1 MDVRCKESR
10 AAIPKGRPR
19 PKRPGL
25 AWAAGLLTVALAA
38 IVALGAT
45 SARAANG
52 YTWVTDR
59 STAGD
64 FRNILGEET
73 PINGRYAGRVWTD
86 KSVDHD
92 EGSDVFKT
100 TFSALGS
107 SRTIHSTTSNP
118 LDVVF
123 IVDVSG
129 SMNEQG
135 DGTARMAA
143 ATSALNDAI
152 GQLMAANPNN
162 RVAVT
167 TFSSTGDYAES
178 NATMLGLGRYER
190 RGAQVSAANPAFS
203 YTRNGQN
210 TDNSELTL
218 NASAEDGAA
227 VSKTIYVRGG
237 TNTQRGICQGM
248 QLLADVE
255 NPTVEVTDAV
265 TGELV
270 EVQRIPA
277 VVLLSDGAPT
287 FSMNTGNWW
296 DLANANSQVGPG
308 NSSYYGNGML
318 AMMEASYQKGQINKA
333 YGVDT
338 TSGYA
343 AKMYTVRVGSLTN
356 DDLNLANV
364 TLDPAQY
371 LSADNSM
378 SNGIRAAWETYR
390 SGGNPAVLVDQTR
403 SGSWWNPSYADVT
416 VTLNH
421 PSSDDITSLVYN
433 DGAYVAGTD
442 DLGSVFESIIRQLQ
456 QAAFSPV
463 TDTMGGNTTPLTY
476 SDPIGQYMAVTSV
489 DSVELFGT
497 TYNVRNN
504 NDGTYS
510 VVGNGTVNHPVY
522 GTPVDVSK
530 IVINV
535 GIDGTGTEAKQTLTC
550 QIPADI
556 LPVRVETITYAAD
569 GSQTFT
575 SNRGEPAA
583 QPLRLNYSV
592 GFSDAVKT
600 NGSVDLTKVSSEYKA
615 THRNANGGIDFYS
628 NTYNAKL
635 ESEPYADP
643 KNPGTVGDATATFA
657 PSKENRFYYFQ
668 ANRTIFSDPNGKEG
682 VLGEKGKV
690 DQSMTLDS
698 VDKLEDNETYYLI
711 IDYHEGGESPR
722 LVNYVVARTGAELKN
737 SVEVVDGVVKTKI
750 GAPRLGNTNRFT
762 EVKAADATG
771 IANATG
777 TASLAYAPTYVY
789 SDGEGGDYQVQ
800 VNLGNNGRVTV
811 PETSVQVQK
820 VVTAAEGITA
830 PDQEFTFT
838 VTASGRSDGEE
849 TLPVFELR
857 DDGSWAQS
865 VDGSGNPVTQKVVWA
880 GGTTT
885 VTLKAGQS
893 VLVEMADGVQWTV
906 TEDELGNQ
914 PANGTFSLTDREGT
928 NGAAATEDNG
938 RQIAGTAAAGSV
950 QQAIFTN
957 AYTTSTTWTTGTHGS
972 ILLTKDMEGS
982 LASGDPRGF
991 RVGDHFS
998 FEVSPNE
1005 GAPLPRADK
1014 ADGSGDFAVTSVE
1027 VGVAAV
1033 NTETGDDGGQRTTY
1047 DLEYVYRGADGEV
1060 SSQMVREKGLSAFSA
1075 SFPGIVFD
1083 RPGDYV
1089 YTVRESR
1096 ATAQNVVAGVTYDPS
1111 VYRFTVQ
1118 VGTDAS
1124 GSKLQVSG
1132 VSVEKRGADS
1142 TEYQPVDGYGANNP
1156 VTFVNEYR
1164 TTDVRRFFGVT
1175 KTLTGAPLAEGR
1187 FSFTLTGKGAHAMT
1201 DDEVAALPENG
1212 MTREQAAGYSYDGRL
1227 GQPMPDGV
1235 SGNTAT
1241 TTNGAGGV
1249 VSFGG
1254 IRFEQASASVE
1265 ENPTADD
1272 LRRGVV
1278 YKYTVVENVPEG
1290 ATDNYLNGIT
1300 YDTTSH
1306 DIYVYVHVEDS
1317 ETEGEI
1323 VRSQVIY
1330 GHDHGTGDA
1339 GASSVPFTNSY
1350 SATGSATINGTKTMN
1365 GRTFRGGDTFT
1376 FTLSER
1382 SAATGAET
1390 VLQTKT
1396 LTVGAEN
1403 EGKSSL
1409 PVSFDPISYIHNGT
1423 KSDLGLHTYVLR
1435 EVEPDEGKLPG
1446 VSYDTAPRVVTVNV
1460 TDNGDGT
1467 LATPVTYPAD
1477 ADAVTWTNRYTAPTA
1492 TVTLPGTKTFNGGPI
1507 PAQSFGFSTWT
1518 TGSDY
1523 NTEGVAPY
1531 QTWVGAGTSVD
1542 KDGTMVSTATV
1553 SNLLPQASY
1562 APDHYYFVIAE
1573 NVPENAGTSTGVVYD
1588 GTLYR
1593 VHLTVEDKFDGTAMP
1608 TIEVATST
1616 DGGETWGEWTAPSQD
1631 GLAFTN
1637 TFEGVP
1643 QAVARLS
1650 KVTLNSTVPAEGYSF
1665 TLSIQR
1671 QDDSGQWVAAKASE
1685 VYVKDID
1692 ANADGTYS
1700 LKSDAAGAIPMG
1712 DLVFLREGTYR
1723 TALVEV
1729 LPNGNRV
1736 ELGNGTAVVD
1746 GMAYDTHAASAT
1758 YTVTRNGTSLVV
1770 RRDGADTLAFINDGG
1785 VPVSKTVY
1793 ADGVDDAA
1801 SLPQGPFTFKVSGL
1815 GEDQTAYL
1823 VVDGADEAVALTNG
1837 ATFELLG
1844 GQSGRI
1850 YGLGQ
1855 NGTIALTESAQGGFT
1870 ADRAE
1875 LTGSAVSGA
1884 AADGMAFRNKYTP
1897 GAASRQFSVSKE
1909 LTGRGF
1915 KEGESFTFT
1924 LTGEGENTPMPT
1936 EDLRTATVRENN
1948 GKATFGEIAY
1958 DKVGTYTYTV
1968 QEKAGEDANGLKY
1981 DGSVYT
1987 VKVDVTY
1994 DEETKALKSTA
2005 TYTKDGQPYKL
2016 VDGAMAF
2023 TNTYTSTGKLTGD
2036 DAAKLD
2042 VTKTLTGRDM
2052 TDGQFTFAVEPVDT
2066 DDAKA
2071 SAKLGAVELHSVAA
2085 KAGEAA
2091 KAVVTVDSE
2100 DKTLGDLLGA
2110 VTFTQADAG
2119 KTFSW
2124 KVSENGTD
2132 KPAGGYTM
2140 DTAVYTVSI
2149 EVTDSGDGTVTATP
2163 SITKDG
2169 EAATAVAFTNA
2180 YNVASLT
2187 VPVTSRVAVSK
2198 ELSGRKLG
2206 EGEFEFKLYDSEGN
2220 ELATGKNAA
2229 DGTVTFDRDLTFSA
2243 AGEYTY
2249 TVREVKG
2256 NLGGVTYDE
2265 TVYSIVLT
2273 VTDNGDGALSVS
2285 RKEGTPESVTFKNTY
2300 ESTGSMDGVA
2310 SVNVSK
2316 VLTGRPLADGQFT
2329 FLVSPD
2335 DDDSSAK
2342 LPETSLTNEAAA
2354 AGKPAAAVSPS
2365 GKALS
2370 ELFSAIKFDQNDA
2383 GKTFSWTVAEKD
2395 ADSAPEGYKL
2405 DSSTHKVEVKV
2416 TDDGAGKITA
2426 VTSVDGTEA
2435 TSGSAEVRFTNAYEA
2450 KSDPDAAE
2458 GSGRLTA
2465 KKELTGRR
2473 LSEGEFTFVMS
2484 DVKGNEVTTVTNK
2497 ADGTVDFGAVQYTSA
2512 KALGDVANGIATMTT
2527 NEDGNPV
2534 YRYTY
2539 TLSEDE
2545 SKLPELVTPSV
2556 SSIVVSVDVTDNGD
2570 GTMTCDVTWPE
2581 SGSTFKNAYR
2591 AEDISLSITG
2601 AKVFSVP
2608 DGLDGVAAESLTG
2621 KFSFTLSDQD
2631 GNELHT
2637 ATNDASGQVAFPAIT
2652 YTQDSLGGAKE
2663 RTFTYTV
2670 TETGSVPGITNDGD
2684 AKTVTVTLSQND
2696 DGSLS
2701 ARVGGEGPAFT
2712 FTNSYGVEEL
2722 VSSVTDQISVK
2733 KTLGGRPMTE
2743 GEFNFKLV
2751 NAATGE
2757 TVATGTNAADG
2768 TVELSP
2774 ITYTEPGTYTYVLSE
2789 VAGDAPSVSYDDSEV
2804 TVTTTVTDKGDGRL
2818 EAKHVVDGGS
2828 VTFENIYSPKAA
2840 NATLSVSKQLT
2851 GRDFLEG
2858 ETFSF
2863 TLAAQDGAP
2872 MPAAG
2877 GETATVSE
2885 NLQQAK
2891 FGAITFTKP
2900 GEYRYTISEVG
2911 GGSTK
2916 DGVAYDGST
2925 FTAVVTVKDDTRTGR
2940 LEATVA
2946 YQNVDGAT
2954 VTIPSFINRYT
2965 STGSMDGVASVNV
2978 SKVLTGRPMAA
2989 GQFAFSVTPADD
3001 VSSAK
3006 LPAQTLTN
3014 QASDTSGTPAAVVTA
3029 KGETLSELFSGVT
3042 FTEADAGKTFAWTV
3056 AETSEAA
3063 PGYTVDATTYRVEVK
3078 VADHGNGTITATTYV
3093 NGDAVTGGHALIA
3106 FENGYR
3112 AESDPDAAEGS
3123 GRVTIT
3129 KTISNRDLVADEF
3142 TFQMR
3147 DAKGAVV
3154 ATVTNAADGTVDFG
3168 AVKYTSAKALEDVAN
3183 GIAVQ
3188 VGTADKPVYRYT
3200 YTLSEVTDAL
3210 PENVSAEV
3218 PTVTVA
3224 VDVADNGDGTMTC
3237 TVVWPSDGAPTGF
3250 VNAYE
3255 ADPVSLSVVGTKA
3268 FTAAGGL
3275 SVPDSVYGAF
3285 TFTLTDEAGNVLG
3298 TATNDR
3304 SGSVAFPEITYTQD
3318 DLAGGTERTFTYT
3331 VTETGSVPGVTNDAA
3346 PTRTVTVHL
3355 SQGKDGHLSTRVEGL
3370 PFTFTNTYSVEELTT
3385 SVTDQV
3391 KVTKTLTGR
3400 TLADGE
3406 FEFQLVGED
3415 GEVAASGVNAADG
3428 TVTLSPVTYTE
3439 PGTYTYTLSE
3449 VQGDKP
3455 GVGYDDAVYT
3465 VTTTVVDDGDGTL
3478 SATHEV
3484 TGGEAVFNN
3493 TFTPSSV
3500 VDPDFGIPARKI
3512 LVGRDWRD
3520 DDAFNFVV
3528 TAETENAPMPDP
3540 SSVFATAGSPMV
3552 HFGAVAFSEPGEYS
3566 YLVSEVAGDEEGMTY
3581 SQAVY
3586 RVRYEVTTD
3595 PVTGELQLDVY
3606 IHRIR
3611 DDAGADA
3618 ADEWP
3623 FDVPLEFVNT
3633 YEAPEEPVVPEEPG
3647 TPEQPAGPVEKLP
3660 EPVKAVVLPITGL
3673 IAKTG
3678 DVVAPLLPWIGA
3690 GAAAVTAGVLR
3701 ILKGGR
3707 RRED

>member
-1 MDVRCKESR
+1 MDVRCRESR
-10 AAIPKGRPR
+10 ATVPKKGRR
-19 PKRPGL
+19 RLKRPGL
-25 AWAAGLLTVALAA
+25 AWAAGLLVVAVAA

-45 SARAANG
+45 SARADNA
-52 YTWVTDR
+52 YTWTVDAPTDGQF
-59 STAGD
+59 T
-64 FRNILGEET
+64 NILGT
-73 PINGRYAGRVWTD
+73 TDPINGRYAGRVWTD
-86 KSVDHD
+86 KTVKHED
-92 EGSDVFKT
+92 GSDIFKT

-129 SMNEQG
+129 SMTESS
-135 DGTARMAA
+135 GTTTRIAA
-143 ATSALNDAI
+143 ATSALNSAVSS
-152 GQLMAANPNN
+152 LMKANPNN
-162 RVAVT
+162 RIAVT
-167 TFSSTGDYAES
+167 TFAQSSGSDPFVALGHYDGASFTYS
-178 NATMLGLGRYER
+178 NGSLS
-190 RGAQVSAANPAFS
+190 VS
-203 YTRNGQN
+203 GVGK
-210 TDNSELTL
+210 DNSVQVT
-218 NASAEDGAA
+218 
-227 VSKTIYVRGG
+227 GG
-237 TNTQRGICQGM
+237 TNTQQGIYRGM
-248 QLLADVE
+248 QILANVKD
-255 NPTVEVTDAV
+255 PTVNVVDAV
-265 TGELV
+265 TQEEV
-270 EVQRIPA
+270 AVQRIPA
-277 VVLLSDGAPT
+277 VVLLSDGQPT
-287 FSMNTGNWW
+287 YSMNESDWW
-296 DLANANSQVGPG
+296 DLASTNDRVGPG
-308 NSSYYGNGML
+308 SGSFYGNGML
-318 AMMEASYQKGQINKA
+318 AIMEASYQKGQINKA
-333 YGVDT
+333 YGVDA

-343 AKMYTVRVGSLTN
+343 AKMYTVRVGSLTGN
-356 DDLNLANV
+356 NLNLANV
-364 TLDPAQY
+364 TLDPTQY
-371 LSADNSM
+371 LSVDNDM
-378 SNGIRAAWETYR
+378 SNGVRTAWETYR
-390 SGGNPAVLVDQTR
+390 AGGTPAVLVDQTE
-403 SGSWWNPSYADVT
+403 SGPWWNPSVDDVT
-416 VTLNH
+416 VILNH
-421 PSSDDITSLVYN
+421 PSSDDITSLAYN

-442 DLGSVFESIIRQLQ
+442 DLGGVFENIILQLQ

-463 TDTMGGNTTPLTY
+463 TDSMGGNITPLTY

-497 TYNVRNN
+497 TYKVRPD

-510 VVGNGTVNHPVY
+510 VLGNGTVNHPVY
-522 GTPVDVSK
+522 GTPVDVSNIK
-530 IVINV
+530 IEVKT
-535 GIDGTGTEAKQTLTC
+535 TGEGAEATQVLTC

-569 GSQTFT
+569 GTQTFT
-575 SNRGEPAA
+575 SNRDEDAA

-592 GFSDAVKT
+592 GFSDDVKP
-600 NGSVDLTKVSSEYKA
+600 NGSVDLTKVSAEYKA
-615 THRNANGGIDFYS
+615 AHRNADGGIDFYS
-628 NTYNAKL
+628 NTYSAKT

-643 KNPGTVGDATATFA
+643 DNPGTVGDATATFA

-668 ANRTIFSDPNGKEG
+668 ANRTIYSSGTEG
-682 VLGEKGKV
+682 VQREGG
-690 DQSMTLDS
+690 S
-698 VDKLEDNETYYLI
+698 VDESTTLGSVSDLDDDGTYYLV
-711 IDYHEGGESPR
+711 IDYHEGGAKPR

-789 SDGEGGDYQVQ
+789 SDGAGSDYQVQ

-811 PETSVQVQK
+811 PATAVRVQK
-820 VVTAAEGITA
+820 DVEAAAGVTA

-838 VTASGRSDGEE
+838 VTAPGRSGEE
-849 TLPVFELR
+849 TLPVFELQ

-865 VDGSGNPVTQKVVWA
+865 VDGFGNPVTQKVVWA
-880 GGTTT
+880 DGATT

-906 TEDELGNQ
+906 TEDELGSQ
-914 PANGTFSLTDREGT
+914 PANGTFSLTGREGA

-972 ILLTKDMEGS
+972 ILLTKDMEGN

-1005 GAPLPRADK
+1005 GAPLPRADR

-1060 SSQMVREKGLSAFSA
+1060 SSQMVREKGLPAFSA

-1111 VYRFTVQ
+1111 VYRFTVH
-1118 VGTDAS
+1118 VGTDTS

-1175 KTLTGAPLAEGR
+1175 KTLTGAPLDEGR
-1187 FSFTLTGKGAHAMT
+1187 FSFTLTGEGAHAMT

-1254 IRFEQASASVE
+1254 IRFEQASAYVG

-1290 ATDNYLNGIT
+1290 ATDNSLNGIT

-1323 VRSQVIY
+1323 VRSQVVY

-1339 GASSVPFTNSY
+1339 GASSVPFVNSY
-1350 SATGSATINGTKTMN
+1350 EATGSATINGTKTMN
-1365 GRTFRGGDTFT
+1365 GRTFREGDTFT

-1382 SAATGAET
+1382 SANTGVET

-1396 LTVGAEN
+1396 LTVGAED
-1403 EGKSSL
+1403 EGKNSL

-1542 KDGTMVSTATV
+1542 KDGTVTSTATV
-1553 SNLLPQASY
+1553 GNGNLLSSSSY
-1562 APDHYYFVIAE
+1562 KPGDYYFVVA
-1573 NVPENAGTSTGVVYD
+1573 ENAGTSAGVSYD
-1588 GTLYR
+1588 TARYQ
-1593 VHLTVEDKFDGTAMP
+1593 VHLTVTDKFDGTA
-1608 TIEVATST
+1608 TAELEVRKST
-1616 DGGETWGEWTAPSQD
+1616 DGGNSWSEWSGPGEG
-1631 GLAFTN
+1631 GLDFTN

-1643 QAVARLS
+1643 QAVAQLS
-1650 KVTLNSTVPAEGYSF
+1650 KVTLNSTVPAEGYGF

-1671 QDDSGQWVAAKASE
+1671 QDDSGQWVAAKAGE

-1700 LKSDAAGAIPMG
+1700 LKSDATGTIPMG

-1729 LPNGNRV
+1729 LPNGDRV

-1746 GMAYDTHAASAT
+1746 GMAYDTHTASAT

-1785 VPVSKTVY
+1785 MPVSKAVY
-1793 ADGVDDAA
+1793 ADGVEDAA
-1801 SLPQGPFTFKVSGL
+1801 SLPQGPFTFTVSGL

-1823 VVDGADEAVALTNG
+1823 VVNGADEAVALKNG
-1837 ATFELLG
+1837 STFELSG

-1855 NGTIALTESAQGGFT
+1855 NGTITLTESDQDGFT
-1870 ADRAE
+1870 ADGAE

-1897 GAASRQFSVSKE
+1897 GAATQQFSVSKE

-1915 KEGESFTFT
+1915 KDDESFTFT
-1924 LTGEGENTPMPT
+1924 LMGEGDAPMP
-1936 EDLRTATVRENN
+1936 AGGGTVTVNENN
-1948 GKATFGEIAY
+1948 GKATFGEITY

-1968 QEKAGEDANGLKY
+1968 QERAGEDADGLKY
-1981 DGSVYT
+1981 DRSVYT

-1994 DEETKALKSTA
+1994 DEETKALKSDT
-2005 TYTKDGQPYKL
+2005 TYTKDGQPYNL
-2016 VDGAMAF
+2016 VDNAMAF
-2023 TNTYTSTGKLTGD
+2023 TNTYESTGKLTDD

-2071 SAKLGAVELHSVAA
+2071 SEKLGAVELHSVAA
-2085 KAGEAA
+2085 KAGEPA
-2091 KAVVTVDSE
+2091 KAVDAAG
-2100 DKTLGDLLGA
+2100 KTLGDLLGA
-2110 VTFTQADAG
+2110 VTFDQNDAG

-2132 KPAGGYTM
+2132 NPAAGYTM

-2149 EVTDSGDGTVTATP
+2149 EVTDNLDGTVTATP

-2169 EAATAVAFTNA
+2169 EDANAVAFANA
-2180 YNVASLT
+2180 YTPAPVTTSVTDTITVNKTMEGRALEADEFTFELVDEGGAVVATGTNDANGKVVLDSLT
-2187 VPVTSRVAVSK
+2187 
-2198 ELSGRKLG
+2198 
-2206 EGEFEFKLYDSEGN
+2206 YD
-2220 ELATGKNAA
+2220 K
-2229 DGTVTFDRDLTFSA
+2229 V
-2243 AGEYTY
+2243 GEYKY
-2249 TVREVKG
+2249 TLREAKG
-2256 NLGGVTYDE
+2256 SLDRVDYD
-2265 TVYSIVLT
+2265 TASYPVVVT
-2273 VTDNGDGALSVS
+2273 VTDDGNGKLVATHAI
-2285 RKEGTPESVTFKNTY
+2285 EGSSDTTVTFKNTY
-2300 ESTGSMDGVA
+2300 TPEPIHS
-2310 SVNVSK
+2310 SVTENVTVTK
-2316 VLTGRPLADGQFT
+2316 ALTGRDLRDGEFKFELVDSKGDVVATGANDADGKVT
-2329 FLVSPD
+2329 MDAVEYTAPGTHEYTLREVNNGIPGMSYDPKTYKVTVEVTAD
-2335 DDDSSAK
+2335 
-2342 LPETSLTNEAAA
+2342 LTT
-2354 AGKPAAAVSPS
+2354 G
-2365 GKALS
+2365 ALS
-2370 ELFSAIKFDQNDA
+2370 ATSIFDA
-2383 GKTFSWTVAEKD
+2383 ESVTFSNTYD
-2395 ADSAPEGYKL
+2395 ADSVSDYVAVAKTLDGRKL
-2405 DSSTHKVEVKV
+2405 Q
-2416 TDDGAGKITA
+2416 
-2426 VTSVDGTEA
+2426 
-2435 TSGSAEVRFTNAYEA
+2435 
-2450 KSDPDAAE
+2450 
-2458 GSGRLTA
+2458 
-2465 KKELTGRR
+2465 
-2473 LSEGEFTFVMS
+2473 EGEFTFQIVAGDQTITAANDADGKATLGPINFTKAGTYTYKVS
-2484 DVKGNEVTTVTNK
+2484 EVEPAENKLAGVTYDGRTYDVVFTVT
-2497 ADGTVDFGAVQYTSA
+2497 D
-2512 KALGDVANGIATMTT
+2512 
-2527 NEDGNPV
+2527 DGNGQLAVSHVVQGAEDNVAAFKNV
-2534 YRYTY
+2534 YTPGPIDYSVTSSIDVTKSLDGRD
-2539 TLSEDE
+2539 LMAGEFGF
-2545 SKLPELVTPSV
+2545 ELV
-2556 SSIVVSVDVTDNGD
+2556 D
-2570 GTMTCDVTWPE
+2570 GEGNV
-2581 SGSTFKNAYR
+2581 KA
-2591 AEDISLSITG
+2591 TG
-2601 AKVFSVP
+2601 
-2608 DGLDGVAAESLTG
+2608 
-2621 KFSFTLSDQD
+2621 
-2631 GNELHT
+2631 
-2637 ATNDASGQVAFPAIT
+2637 TNDASGKVTMDAVEYTKPGEYKYTLREADNGLAGVT
-2652 YTQDSLGGAKE
+2652 YDKA
-2663 RTFTYTV
+2663 TYDV
-2670 TETGSVPGITNDGD
+2670 
-2684 AKTVTVTLSQND
+2684 TVTVKAD
-2696 DGSLS
+2696 DVTGALS
-2701 ARVGGEGPAFT
+2701 AEAVVAGGPAV
-2712 FTNSYGVEEL
+2712 FTNTY
-2722 VSSVTDQISVK
+2722 
-2733 KTLGGRPMTE
+2733 
-2743 GEFNFKLV
+2743 
-2751 NAATGE
+2751 NA
-2757 TVATGTNAADG
+2757 D
-2768 TVELSP
+2768 
-2774 ITYTEPGTYTYVLSE
+2774 
-2789 VAGDAPSVSYDDSEV
+2789 
-2804 TVTTTVTDKGDGRL
+2804 
-2818 EAKHVVDGGS
+2818 
-2828 VTFENIYSPKAA
+2828 AA
-2840 NATLSVSKQLT
+2840 NTTLSVSKQLT
-2851 GRDFLEG
+2851 GRGFLEG

-2863 TLAAQDGAP
+2863 TLAARGGAP

-2885 NLQQAK
+2885 NLQQAA
-2891 FGAITFTKP
+2891 FGAITFTTP

-2925 FTAVVTVKDDTRTGR
+2925 FTATVKVRDNTLTGR
-2940 LEATVA
+2940 LEVDSVTYTNDAT
-2946 YQNVDGAT
+2946 GAAAS
-2954 VTIPSFINRYT
+2954 IPSFINRYT

-3001 VSSAK
+3001 ASSAK

-3029 KGETLSELFSGVT
+3029 KGEALSELFSGVT

-3056 AETSEAA
+3056 AETSGAA
-3063 PGYTVDATTYRVEVK
+3063 PGYTVDQHKHTVEVE
-3078 VADHGNGTITATTYV
+3078 VADNGNGTITATTYV
-3093 NGDAVTGGHALIA
+3093 NGDAVTGSHALIA
-3106 FENGYR
+3106 FENGYH
-3112 AESDPDAAEGS
+3112 AESNPDAAEGS
-3123 GRVTIT
+3123 GRVTTT
-3129 KTISNRDLVADEF
+3129 KTLHNRDLAGGEF

-3147 DAKGAVV
+3147 DAKGTVV
-3154 ATVTNAADGTVDFG
+3154 ATVPNAADGTVDFG
-3168 AVKYTSAKALEDVAN
+3168 AVKYTSEQALADVAS
-3183 GIAVQ
+3183 GVAAQ

-3218 PTVTVA
+3218 PTVTVT

-3237 TVVWPSDGAPTGF
+3237 SVVWPSDGAPTGF

-3255 ADPVSLSVVGTKA
+3255 ADPLPVTISGTKV
-3268 FTAAGGL
+3268 FTAPEGL
-3275 SVPDSVYGAF
+3275 SVPESVYGAF
-3285 TFTLTDEAGNVLG
+3285 TFTLTDEDGNVLG

-3318 DLAGGTERTFTYT
+3318 DLAGGTECTFTYT
-3331 VTETGSVPGVTNDAA
+3331 VTETGSVPGITNDAA

-3355 SQGKDGHLSTRVEGL
+3355 SQGKDGHLSTRVEGM
-3370 PFTFTNTYSVEELTT
+3370 PFTFTNTYSVEAITT

-3391 KVTKTLTGR
+3391 KVTKSLTGR
-3400 TLADGE
+3400 SLADGE
-3406 FEFQLVGED
+3406 FEFRLVDES
-3415 GEVAASGVNAADG
+3415 GEVAASGTNAADG
-3428 TVTLSPVTYTE
+3428 TVTMSPVTYTE
-3439 PGTYTYTLSE
+3439 PGVHTYTLSE
-3449 VQGDKP
+3449 VAGDKP

-3465 VTTTVVDDGDGTL
+3465 VTTTVVDNGDGTL
-3478 SATHEV
+3478 SATHKV

-3493 TFTPSSV
+3493 TFTPTPV
-3500 VDPDFGIPARKI
+3500 VDPAFGVAAKKV
-3512 LVGRDWRD
+3512 LVGRDWTE
-3520 DDAFNFVV
+3520 DDAFTFVTV
-3528 TAETENAPMPDP
+3528 AETENAPMPDP
-3540 SSVFATAGSPMV
+3540 ATVVATKASPMGT
-3552 HFGAVAFSEPGEYS
+3552 FGAVVFSEPGTYS
-3566 YLVSEVAGDEEGMTY
+3566 YLVSETAGDEEHMTY
-3581 SQAVY
+3581 SQALY
-3586 RVRYEVTTD
+3586 RVVYEVAKD
-3595 PVTGELQLDVY
+3595 EATGELSMSTSVT
-3606 IHRIR
+3606 RIKS
-3611 DDAGADA
+3611 DDGADVDEA
-3618 ADEWP
+3618 CPADAP
-3623 FDVPLEFVNT
+3623 MEFVNT
-3633 YEAPEEPVVPEEPG
+3633 YSKPAEPVVPEEP
-3647 TPEQPAGPVEKLP
+3647 QKPADKLP
-3660 EPVKAVVLPITGL
+3660 EPVKAVVLPVTGL

-3678 DVVAPLLPWIGA
+3678 DVVAPLLPWIGV
-3690 GAAAVTAGVLR
+3690 GAAAVTAGALR

-3707 RRED
+3707 RRKD

>member
-10 AAIPKGRPR
+10 AAVPKGRLR

-45 SARAANG
+45 SARADNA
-52 YTWVTDR
+52 YTWTVDAPTDGQF
-59 STAGD
+59 TD
-64 FRNILGEET
+64 ILGTSE

-86 KSVDHD
+86 KTVKHED
-92 EGSDVFKT
+92 GSDIFKT

-167 TFSSTGDYAES
+167 TFSSTGDYSSS
-178 NATMLGLGRYER
+178 NTTMLGLGRYER
-190 RGAQVSAANPAFS
+190 RGAQISASNPAFS
-203 YTRNGQN
+203 YTRSIWN
-210 TDNSELTL
+210 TDNSQLTL
-218 NASAEDGAA
+218 NASVEGGVA
-227 VSKTIYVRGG
+227 VSASIYVRGG
-237 TNTQRGICQGM
+237 TNTQRGIYQGM
-248 QLLADVE
+248 QLLAGVKD
-255 NPTVEVTDAV
+255 PTVEVTDAV

-277 VVLLSDGAPT
+277 VVLLSDGQPT
-287 FSMNTGNWW
+287 YSMNTGNWW
-296 DLANANSQVGPG
+296 NLADADSQVGPG
-308 NSSYYGNGML
+308 SGSYYGNGML

-333 YGVDT
+333 YGVDA

-343 AKMYTVRVGSLTN
+343 AKMFTVRVGSLT
-356 DDLNLANV
+356 DDNLNLANV

-390 SGGNPAVLVDQTR
+390 SGGNPAVLVNQTG
-403 SGSWWNPSYADVT
+403 SGSWLDPYVDKT

-433 DGAYVAGTD
+433 DGAYVAGSD
-442 DLGSVFESIIRQLQ
+442 DLGSVFENIIRQLQ

-463 TDTMGGNTTPLTY
+463 TDTMGGLPTPLTY

-497 TYNVRNN
+497 TYKVQNN
-504 NDGTYS
+504 NNGTYS
-510 VVGNGTVNHPVY
+510 VVGGGTVNHPVY
-522 GTPVDVSK
+522 GTPVDVSNIK
-530 IVINV
+530 IEVK
-535 GIDGTGTEAKQTLTC
+535 TEGNDAEATQVLTC

-575 SNRGEPAA
+575 SNRGEAA
-583 QPLRLNYSV
+583 ALPLRLNYSV
-592 GFSDAVKT
+592 GFSEAVKT

-628 NTYNAKL
+628 NTYSAKP

-668 ANRTIFSDPNGKEG
+668 ANRTIYSSGREG
-682 VLGEKGKV
+682 VQGEGGFV
-690 DQSMTLDS
+690 DESKTLVS
-698 VDKLEDNETYYLI
+698 VDKLDDNKTYYLV
-711 IDYHEGGESPR
+711 IDYHEGGENPR

-762 EVKAADATG
+762 KVKAADATG

-789 SDGEGGDYQVQ
+789 SDGEGSDYQVQ

-811 PETSVQVQK
+811 PATAVQVQK

-830 PDQEFTFT
+830 PDREFTFT
-838 VTASGRSDGEE
+838 VTAPGRSDGEE

-906 TEDELGNQ
+906 TEDELGSQ
-914 PANGTFSLTDREGT
+914 PANGTFSLTGREGT

-950 QQAIFTN
+950 QQAVFTN
-957 AYTTSTTWTTGTHGS
+957 TYTTSITWTTGTHGP
-972 ILLTKDMEGS
+972 ILLTKDMEGN

-1014 ADGSGDFAVTSVE
+1014 ADGSGDFSVTSVE

-1060 SSQMVREKGLSAFSA
+1060 SSQMVREQGLSAFSA

-1083 RPGDYV
+1083 RPGGYV

-1118 VGTDAS
+1118 VETDAS
-1124 GSKLQVSG
+1124 GSKLQVSD

-1142 TEYQPVDGYGANNP
+1142 TEYQPVDGYGANDP

-1164 TTDVRRFFGVT
+1164 TADVRRFFGVT
-1175 KTLTGAPLAEGR
+1175 KTLTGAPLAKGR
-1187 FSFTLTGKGAHAMT
+1187 FSFTLTGGGAHVMT
-1201 DDEVAALPENG
+1201 DEEVADLPENG
-1212 MTREQAAGYSYDGRL
+1212 MTREQAAGYSYDGGL

-1235 SGNTAT
+1235 SGNTDTA
-1241 TTNGAGGV
+1241 TNGAGGV

-1254 IRFEQASASVE
+1254 IRFEQASAYVG

-1290 ATDNYLNGIT
+1290 ATDNSLNGIT

-1330 GHDHGTGDA
+1330 GHDNGTGGVDA
-1339 GASSVPFTNSY
+1339 NSVPFVNSY
-1350 SATGSATINGTKTMN
+1350 EATGSATINGTKTMN
-1365 GRTFRGGDTFT
+1365 GRTFREGDTFT

-1382 SAATGAET
+1382 AADTGVET

-1396 LTVGAEN
+1396 LTVGAED
-1403 EGKSSL
+1403 EGKNSL

-1423 KSDLGLHTYVLR
+1423 KSDLVLHTYVLR

-1518 TGSDY
+1518 TGETYSI
-1523 NTEGVAPY
+1523 EGVTPY
-1531 QTWVGAGTSVD
+1531 QTWVGEGTSVD
-1542 KDGTMVSTATV
+1542 KDGTVTSTATV
-1553 SNLLPQASY
+1553 SNLLPSGSY
-1562 APDHYYFVIAE
+1562 KPGDYYFVIAE
-1573 NVPENAGTSTGVVYD
+1573 NAGTSAGVAYD
-1588 GTLYR
+1588 PVRYQ
-1593 VHLTVEDKFDGTAMP
+1593 VHLTVTDNFDGTATP
-1608 TIEVATST
+1608 SLEVRKST
-1616 DGGETWGEWTAPSQD
+1616 DGGNSWSEWAAPGEV

-1643 QAVARLS
+1643 QAVAQLS
-1650 KVTLNSTVPAEGYSF
+1650 KVTLNTTVPADGYSF

-1685 VYVKDID
+1685 VHVKGID

-1700 LKSDAAGAIPMG
+1700 LKSDATGTISMG

-1729 LPNGNRV
+1729 LPSGNRV
-1736 ELGNGTAVVD
+1736 ELGNGTALVD
-1746 GMAYDTHAASAT
+1746 GMAYDTHTASAT

-1770 RRDGADTLAFINDGG
+1770 RRDGADTLAFVNDGG
-1785 VPVSKTVY
+1785 VPVSKAVY

-1801 SLPQGPFTFKVSGL
+1801 SLPQGPFTFTVSGL
-1815 GEDQTAYL
+1815 GDGQTAYL
-1823 VVDGADEAVALTNG
+1823 VIDGADEAIALSNDG
-1837 ATFELLG
+1837 TFKLSG

-1855 NGTIALTESAQGGFT
+1855 NGSIKLTESVQDGFT
-1870 ADRAE
+1870 ADSAE
-1875 LTGSAVSGA
+1875 LTGTAVSGA
-1884 AADGMAFRNKYTP
+1884 DAAGMVFRNKYTP
-1897 GAASRQFSVSKE
+1897 GAVKQQFSVSKE

-1915 KEGESFTFT
+1915 KDSESFTFN
-1924 LTGEGENTPMPT
+1924 LTGEGDAPMPAN
-1936 EDLRTATVRENN
+1936 EGGNTATVKENN
-1948 GKATFGEIAY
+1948 GKATFGEITY

-1968 QEKAGEDANGLKY
+1968 QEQAGDDADGLKY
-1981 DGSVYT
+1981 DRSVYT
-1987 VKVDVTY
+1987 VSVDVTY
-1994 DEETKALKSTA
+1994 DEETKALKSAA
-2005 TYTKDGQPYKL
+2005 TYTKGGQPYEL

-2023 TNTYTSTGKLTGD
+2023 TNIYESTGKLTDD

-2042 VTKTLTGRDM
+2042 VVKTLTGRDM

-2071 SAKLGAVELHSVAA
+2071 SEKLGAVELHSVAA

-2091 KAVVTVDSE
+2091 KAVVTVDGE

-2124 KVSENGTD
+2124 TVSENGAD
-2132 KPAGGYTM
+2132 KPAAGYTM

-2149 EVTDSGDGTVTATP
+2149 AVTDNLDGTVKAMP
-2163 SITKDG
+2163 SITKTVG
-2169 EAATAVAFTNA
+2169 ESTEGADAVAFANE
-2180 YNVASLT
+2180 YNVTSVTL
-2187 VPVTSRVAVSK
+2187 PVTDRVKVSK
-2198 ELSGRKLG
+2198 ELSGRALKA
-2206 EGEFEFKLYDSEGN
+2206 GEFEFKLCDSEGN
-2220 ELATGKNAA
+2220 ELATGTNAA

-2265 TVYSIVLT
+2265 IVYSIVLT
-2273 VTDNGDGALSVS
+2273 ATDNGNGTLSVS

-2300 ESTGSMDGVA
+2300 KAAEVTDTVVVAKTLEGRDMAGGEFTFQLLDEGGNVVATSTND
-2310 SVNVSK
+2310 
-2316 VLTGRPLADGQFT
+2316 ADGKATLGPISFT
-2329 FLVSPD
+2329 KAGTYTYTVSEVEP
-2335 DDDSSAK
+2335 AENK
-2342 LPETSLTNEAAA
+2342 L
-2354 AGKPAAAVSPS
+2354 AGVTYD
-2365 GKALS
+2365 GRTY
-2370 ELFSAIKFDQNDA
+2370 DV
-2383 GKTFSWTVAEKD
+2383 TFT
-2395 ADSAPEGYKL
+2395 
-2405 DSSTHKVEVKV
+2405 V
-2416 TDDGAGKITA
+2416 TDDGSGQLA
-2426 VTSVDGTEA
+2426 VTHVVQGAEDNVAAFKNTFTPDPIGYSV
-2435 TSGSAEVRFTNAYEA
+2435 TS
-2450 KSDPDAAE
+2450 
-2458 GSGRLTA
+2458 
-2465 KKELTGRR
+2465 
-2473 LSEGEFTFVMS
+2473 
-2484 DVKGNEVTTVTNK
+2484 
-2497 ADGTVDFGAVQYTSA
+2497 
-2512 KALGDVANGIATMTT
+2512 
-2527 NEDGNPV
+2527 
-2534 YRYTY
+2534 
-2539 TLSEDE
+2539 
-2545 SKLPELVTPSV
+2545 
-2556 SSIVVSVDVTDNGD
+2556 SVDVTK
-2570 GTMTCDVTWPE
+2570 M
-2581 SGSTFKNAYR
+2581 
-2591 AEDISLSITG
+2591 
-2601 AKVFSVP
+2601 
-2608 DGLDGVAAESLTG
+2608 LTG
-2621 KFSFTLSDQD
+2621 RDLRD
-2631 GNELHT
+2631 GEFGFELVDGEGNVKAT
-2637 ATNDASGQVAFPAIT
+2637 GTNDASG
-2652 YTQDSLGGAKE
+2652 K
-2663 RTFTYTV
+2663 V
-2670 TETGSVPGITNDGD
+2670 TM
-2684 AKTVTVTLSQND
+2684 
-2696 DGSLS
+2696 
-2701 ARVGGEGPAFT
+2701 GE
-2712 FTNSYGVEEL
+2712 V
-2722 VSSVTDQISVK
+2722 
-2733 KTLGGRPMTE
+2733 R
-2743 GEFNFKLV
+2743 
-2751 NAATGE
+2751 
-2757 TVATGTNAADG
+2757 
-2768 TVELSP
+2768 
-2774 ITYTEPGTYTYVLSE
+2774 YTEPGEYRYTLRETMPDDDRVLP
-2789 VAGDAPSVSYDDSEV
+2789 GVSYDKTTYDVAV
-2804 TVTTTVTDKGDGRL
+2804 TVKADVVTGAL
-2818 EAKHVVDGGS
+2818 SAEAVVAGGPA
-2828 VTFENIYSPKAA
+2828 VFTNAYKADAA
-2840 NATLSVSKQLT
+2840 NTTLSASKQLT

-2925 FTAVVTVKDDTRTGR
+2925 FTATVKVGDNTLTGR
-2940 LEATVA
+2940 LEVDSVTYVNDAT
-2946 YQNVDGAT
+2946 GAT

-3001 VSSAK
+3001 ASAAK

-3029 KGETLSELFSGVT
+3029 EGKTLSELFSGVT
-3042 FTEADAGKTFAWTV
+3042 FTEADSGKTFAWTV

-3078 VADHGNGTITATTYV
+3078 VADNGNGTIAATTHV

-3106 FENGYR
+3106 FKNGYR

-3123 GRVTIT
+3123 GRVTTT
-3129 KTISNRDLVADEF
+3129 KAISNRDLVADEF

-3147 DAKGAVV
+3147 DASGAVV
-3154 ATVTNAADGTVDFG
+3154 ATATNAADGTVDFG
-3168 AVKYTSAKALEDVAN
+3168 AVRYTSEQALADVAS
-3183 GIAVQ
+3183 GVAVQ

-3255 ADPVSLSVVGTKA
+3255 ADPVPVTISGTKV
-3268 FTAAGGL
+3268 FTAPEGL
-3275 SVPDSVYGAF
+3275 SVPESVYGAF

-3304 SGSVAFPEITYTQD
+3304 SGSVAFPAITYTQD
-3318 DLAGGTERTFTYT
+3318 SLGGETERTFTYT
-3331 VTETGSVPGVTNDAA
+3331 VTETGSVPGVTNDADA
-3346 PTRTVTVHL
+3346 TRTVTVHL

-3439 PGTYTYTLSE
+3439 PGVYTYTLSE
-3449 VQGDKP
+3449 VAGDKP

-3595 PVTGELQLDVY
+3595 PVTGELQLDVH

-3633 YEAPEEPVVPEEPG
+3633 YEAPEEPVVPEQPD

>member
-1 MDVRCKESR
+1 MDVRCKKSR
-10 AAIPKGRPR
+10 AAVPKGRLR

-52 YTWVTDR
+52 YEWEADTPT
-59 STAGD
+59 SG
-64 FRNILGEET
+64 NYEHILGKPEDG
-73 PINGRYAGRVWTD
+73 GRYAGRVWTD
-86 KSVDHD
+86 KSVVHE

-107 SRTIHSTTSNP
+107 SRVVNSEIQNP

-129 SMNEQG
+129 SMNDADTTNG
-135 DGTARMAA
+135 PRRMAA
-143 ATSALNDAI
+143 ATDALNNAI
-152 GQLMAANPNN
+152 GQLMDANQYN
-162 RVAVT
+162 RVAVR
-167 TFSSTGDYAES
+167 TFSSTGSYNGTSFAP
-178 NATMLGLGRYER
+178 NNQTLLPLGRYTSR
-190 RGAQVSAANPAFS
+190 DGSTISKDKAAFS
-203 YTRNGQN
+203 YEYRSGNSGYN
-210 TDNSELTL
+210 SRFSVSASNSESNRTVTGRV
-218 NASAEDGAA
+218 NVG
-227 VSKTIYVRGG
+227 GG
-237 TNTQRGICQGM
+237 TNTQNGFRTGM
-248 QLLADVE
+248 DILASSDSTSV
-255 NPTVEVTDAV
+255 TVD
-265 TGELV
+265 GRNL
-270 EVQRIPA
+270 QRIPA
-277 VVLLSDGAPT
+277 VVLLSDGQPT
-287 FSMNTGNWW
+287 YSMATTADANRGNWW
-296 DLANANSQVGPG
+296 SSTNEVGPG
-308 NSSYYGNGML
+308 NGSYYGNGML
-318 AMMEASYQKGQINKA
+318 ALMQASYQKQLVNA
-333 YGVDT
+333 HYGVEAGADT
-338 TSGYA
+338 A
-343 AKMYTVRVGSLTN
+343 AQVMTIRVGRFS
-356 DDLNLANV
+356 DADALNLADV
-364 TLDPAQY
+364 TLAPNKYFSRDT
-371 LSADNSM
+371 LLNSSNEM
-378 SNGIRAAWETYR
+378 ASNIWNAWGSYRSNGSV
-390 SGGNPAVLVDQTR
+390 SGVAVGENNSVYLTR
-403 SGSWWNPSYADVT
+403 PTENQID
-416 VTLNH
+416 
-421 PSSDDITSLVYN
+421 SLVYN
-433 DGAYVAGTD
+433 DGAYSTD
-442 DLGSVFESIIRQLQ
+442 KPEELTDIFTDIIQRLQ
-456 QAAFSPV
+456 STASSPV
-463 TDTMGGNTTPLTY
+463 RDEIGDTDTELTYTDPLGRFMEVSGDTMKLSLFGNNYDVTKETNSDGSYRWVVPHVEIDRGIYGETLWLDQNVTVELARKPDGEVKDAYRETLTVKVSADMLPVRLETVDLNADGTVKKYTPATDVSPLT
-476 SDPIGQYMAVTSV
+476 
-489 DSVELFGT
+489 L
-497 TYNVRNN
+497 TYNV
-504 NDGTYS
+504 
-510 VVGNGTVNHPVY
+510 
-522 GTPVDVSK
+522 
-530 IVINV
+530 
-535 GIDGTGTEAKQTLTC
+535 
-550 QIPADI
+550 
-556 LPVRVETITYAAD
+556 
-569 GSQTFT
+569 
-575 SNRGEPAA
+575 
-583 QPLRLNYSV
+583 
-592 GFSDAVKT
+592 GFSKAITKK
-600 NGSVDLTKVSSEYKA
+600 GSGAVDLSKVPASYK
-615 THRNANGGIDFYS
+615 NAHGDGKGGVNFYS
-628 NTYNAKL
+628 NDYNFAQTPDDG
-635 ESEPYADP
+635 E
-643 KNPGTVGDATATFA
+643 TVGMATASFA
-657 PSKENRFYYFQ
+657 PARNNRFYYFQ
-668 ANRTIFSDPNGKEG
+668 QNRIIYSEGEEGDPTEVPGDDG
-682 VLGEKGKV
+682 VIGSASEPVTDRNILVKNP
-690 DQSMTLDS
+690 TR
-698 VDKLEDNETYYLI
+698 NFYLI
-711 IDYHEGGESPR
+711 IDYYSPDSDQMVK
-722 LVNYVVARTGAELKN
+722 LVVARTGEELQS
-737 SVEVVDGVVKTKI
+737 SVDMVDGCVQTVPGT
-750 GAPRLGNTNRFT
+750 PRLGNTDHFT
-762 EVKAADATG
+762 LKKNMEEGQDNNKS
-771 IANATG
+771 G
-777 TASLAYAPTYVY
+777 TASLAFAPTFNYQLGSDSEYVV
-789 SDGEGGDYQVQ
+789 DIA
-800 VNLGNNGRVTV
+800 LGNNGRVTV
-811 PETSVQVQK
+811 PETAVRIQK
-820 VVTAAEGITA
+820 DVPAVDGIVV
-830 PDQEFTFT
+830 PSQEFSFT
-838 VTASGRSDGEE
+838 VTVDDGRTRTD
-849 TLPVFELR
+849 TLPVYER
-857 DDGSWAQS
+857 QGDGWVQK
-865 VDGSGNPVTQKVVWA
+865 GTQDVAWVEGRA
-880 GGTTT
+880 T
-885 VTLKAGQS
+885 VKLKAGQS
-893 VLVEMADGVQWTV
+893 VLVEMAPGVAWSAVEEDPSSVEGKQTGFAFEKVDGPV
-906 TEDELGNQ
+906 G
-914 PANGTFSLTDREGT
+914 
-928 NGAAATEDNG
+928 
-938 RQIAGTAAAGSV
+938 
-950 QQAIFTN
+950 
-957 AYTTSTTWTTGTHGS
+957 TTG
-972 ILLTKDMEGS
+972 D
-982 LASGDPRGF
+982 
-991 RVGDHFS
+991 
-998 FEVSPNE
+998 
-1005 GAPLPRADK
+1005 
-1014 ADGSGDFAVTSVE
+1014 
-1027 VGVAAV
+1027 
-1033 NTETGDDGGQRTTY
+1033 
-1047 DLEYVYRGADGEV
+1047 
-1060 SSQMVREKGLSAFSA
+1060 
-1075 SFPGIVFD
+1075 
-1083 RPGDYV
+1083 
-1089 YTVRESR
+1089 
-1096 ATAQNVVAGVTYDPS
+1096 
-1111 VYRFTVQ
+1111 
-1118 VGTDAS
+1118 
-1124 GSKLQVSG
+1124 
-1132 VSVEKRGADS
+1132 
-1142 TEYQPVDGYGANNP
+1142 GAN
-1156 VTFVNEYR
+1156 
-1164 TTDVRRFFGVT
+1164 
-1175 KTLTGAPLAEGR
+1175 
-1187 FSFTLTGKGAHAMT
+1187 
-1201 DDEVAALPENG
+1201 
-1212 MTREQAAGYSYDGRL
+1212 
-1227 GQPMPDGV
+1227 
-1235 SGNTAT
+1235 
-1241 TTNGAGGV
+1241 
-1249 VSFGG
+1249 
-1254 IRFEQASASVE
+1254 
-1265 ENPTADD
+1265 
-1272 LRRGVV
+1272 
-1278 YKYTVVENVPEG
+1278 
-1290 ATDNYLNGIT
+1290 
-1300 YDTTSH
+1300 
-1306 DIYVYVHVEDS
+1306 
-1317 ETEGEI
+1317 
-1323 VRSQVIY
+1323 RSI
-1330 GHDHGTGDA
+1330 
-1339 GASSVPFTNSY
+1339 
-1350 SATGSATINGTKTMN
+1350 
-1365 GRTFRGGDTFT
+1365 
-1376 FTLSER
+1376 
-1382 SAATGAET
+1382 
-1390 VLQTKT
+1390 
-1396 LTVGAEN
+1396 
-1403 EGKSSL
+1403 
-1409 PVSFDPISYIHNGT
+1409 
-1423 KSDLGLHTYVLR
+1423 
-1435 EVEPDEGKLPG
+1435 
-1446 VSYDTAPRVVTVNV
+1446 
-1460 TDNGDGT
+1460 
-1467 LATPVTYPAD
+1467 
-1477 ADAVTWTNRYTAPTA
+1477 
-1492 TVTLPGTKTFNGGPI
+1492 
-1507 PAQSFGFSTWT
+1507 
-1518 TGSDY
+1518 
-1523 NTEGVAPY
+1523 
-1531 QTWVGAGTSVD
+1531 AGTSVENTVQDVTFTNVYTPEPVSLSIPASKVLEGRDWTADDAFTLKIEPVDGAPMAD
-1542 KDGTMVSTATV
+1542 KDGK
-1553 SNLLPQASY
+1553 
-1562 APDHYYFVIAE
+1562 HI
-1573 NVPENAGTSTGVVYD
+1573 
-1588 GTLYR
+1588 
-1593 VHLTVEDKFDGTAMP
+1593 
-1608 TIEVATST
+1608 
-1616 DGGETWGEWTAPSQD
+1616 
-1631 GLAFTN
+1631 
-1637 TFEGVP
+1637 
-1643 QAVARLS
+1643 
-1650 KVTLNSTVPAEGYSF
+1650 
-1665 TLSIQR
+1665 
-1671 QDDSGQWVAAKASE
+1671 ASE
-1685 VYVKDID
+1685 VTVNKDKHS
-1692 ANADGTYS
+1692 AEF
-1700 LKSDAAGAIPMG
+1700 GAI
-1712 DLVFLREGTYR
+1712 
-1723 TALVEV
+1723 
-1729 LPNGNRV
+1729 
-1736 ELGNGTAVVD
+1736 
-1746 GMAYDTHAASAT
+1746 
-1758 YTVTRNGTSLVV
+1758 
-1770 RRDGADTLAFINDGG
+1770 
-1785 VPVSKTVY
+1785 
-1793 ADGVDDAA
+1793 
-1801 SLPQGPFTFKVSGL
+1801 
-1815 GEDQTAYL
+1815 
-1823 VVDGADEAVALTNG
+1823 
-1837 ATFELLG
+1837 
-1844 GQSGRI
+1844 
-1850 YGLGQ
+1850 
-1855 NGTIALTESAQGGFT
+1855 
-1870 ADRAE
+1870 
-1875 LTGSAVSGA
+1875 
-1884 AADGMAFRNKYTP
+1884 
-1897 GAASRQFSVSKE
+1897 
-1909 LTGRGF
+1909 
-1915 KEGESFTFT
+1915 SF
-1924 LTGEGENTPMPT
+1924 
-1936 EDLRTATVRENN
+1936 
-1948 GKATFGEIAY
+1948 
-1958 DKVGTYTYTV
+1958 DKVGTYSYKVTEENGGLGGITYDPTSYTV
-1968 QEKAGEDANGLKY
+1968 TVEVAHDAENRKLTATATFTKGEDESA
-1981 DGSVYT
+1981 
-1987 VKVDVTY
+1987 
-1994 DEETKALKSTA
+1994 E
-2005 TYTKDGQPYKL
+2005 P
-2016 VDGAMAF
+2016 VDGIVF
-2023 TNTYTSTGKLTGD
+2023 TNTY
-2036 DAAKLD
+2036 
-2042 VTKTLTGRDM
+2042 
-2052 TDGQFTFAVEPVDT
+2052 
-2066 DDAKA
+2066 
-2071 SAKLGAVELHSVAA
+2071 SV
-2085 KAGEAA
+2085 
-2091 KAVVTVDSE
+2091 
-2100 DKTLGDLLGA
+2100 
-2110 VTFTQADAG
+2110 Q
-2119 KTFSW
+2119 
-2124 KVSENGTD
+2124 
-2132 KPAGGYTM
+2132 PAT
-2140 DTAVYTVSI
+2140 T
-2149 EVTDSGDGTVTATP
+2149 
-2163 SITKDG
+2163 
-2169 EAATAVAFTNA
+2169 
-2180 YNVASLT
+2180 
-2187 VPVTSRVAVSK
+2187 PVTSQVKVSK

-2256 NLGGVTYDE
+2256 NLGGVAYDE

-2273 VTDNGDGALSVS
+2273 VTDNGDGTLSVS

-2670 TETGSVPGITNDGD
+2670 TETGSVPGITNDGE

-2840 NATLSVSKQLT
+2840 HATLSVSKQLT

-2946 YQNVDGAT
+2946 YQNADGAA
-2954 VTIPSFINRYT
+2954 VSIPSFINRYT
-2965 STGSMDGVASVNV
+2965 STGSMDGVVSVNV

-2989 GQFAFSVTPADD
+2989 GQFAFSVTPVDGA
-3001 VSSAK
+3001 SSAK

-3029 KGETLSELFSGVT
+3029 EGETLSKLFSGVT

-3056 AETSEAA
+3056 AETSAAA
-3063 PGYTVDATTYRVEVK
+3063 PGYTVDQHTHTVEVK
-3078 VADHGNGTITATTYV
+3078 VADNGNGTITATTYV
-3093 NGDAVTGGHALIA
+3093 NGDAVTGSHALIA
-3106 FENGYR
+3106 FKNGYH
-3112 AESDPDAAEGS
+3112 AESNPDAAEGS
-3123 GRVTIT
+3123 GRVTTT
-3129 KTISNRDLVADEF
+3129 KTLHNRDLAGGEF

-3147 DAKGAVV
+3147 DAKDAVV

-3168 AVKYTSAKALEDVAN
+3168 AVKYTSEQALADVAS
-3183 GIAVQ
+3183 GVATQ

-3218 PTVTVA
+3218 PTVTVS

-3237 TVVWPSDGAPTGF
+3237 SVVWPSDGASTGF

-3255 ADPVSLSVVGTKA
+3255 ADPLPVTISGTKV
-3268 FTAAGGL
+3268 FTAPEGL
-3275 SVPDSVYGAF
+3275 SVPESVYGAF

-3331 VTETGSVPGVTNDAA
+3331 VTETGSVPGITNDAA

-3355 SQGKDGHLSTRVEGL
+3355 SQGKDGHLSTRVEDL
-3370 PFTFTNTYSVEELTT
+3370 PFTFTNTYSVEAIAT

-3415 GEVAASGVNAADG
+3415 GEVAASGTNAADG

-3540 SSVFATAGSPMV
+3540 SAVFATAGSPMV
-3552 HFGAVAFSEPGEYS
+3552 NFGAVAFSEPGEYS

-3586 RVRYEVTTD
+3586 RVCYEVTTD
-3595 PVTGELQLDVY
+3595 PVTGELQLDVH

-3690 GAAAVTAGVLR
+3690 GAAVVTAGVLR

>member
-1 MDVRCKESR
+1 M
-10 AAIPKGRPR
+10 
-19 PKRPGL
+19 
-25 AWAAGLLTVALAA
+25 
-38 IVALGAT
+38 
-45 SARAANG
+45 
-52 YTWVTDR
+52 YT
-59 STAGD
+59 
-64 FRNILGEET
+64 I
-73 PINGRYAGRVWTD
+73 
-86 KSVDHD
+86 
-92 EGSDVFKT
+92 
-100 TFSALGS
+100 
-107 SRTIHSTTSNP
+107 
-118 LDVVF
+118 
-123 IVDVSG
+123 
-129 SMNEQG
+129 
-135 DGTARMAA
+135 
-143 ATSALNDAI
+143 
-152 GQLMAANPNN
+152 
-162 RVAVT
+162 
-167 TFSSTGDYAES
+167 
-178 NATMLGLGRYER
+178 
-190 RGAQVSAANPAFS
+190 
-203 YTRNGQN
+203 
-210 TDNSELTL
+210 
-218 NASAEDGAA
+218 
-227 VSKTIYVRGG
+227 
-237 TNTQRGICQGM
+237 
-248 QLLADVE
+248 
-255 NPTVEVTDAV
+255 
-265 TGELV
+265 
-270 EVQRIPA
+270 
-277 VVLLSDGAPT
+277 
-287 FSMNTGNWW
+287 
-296 DLANANSQVGPG
+296 QVG
-308 NSSYYGNGML
+308 NNG
-318 AMMEASYQKGQINKA
+318 
-333 YGVDT
+333 D
-338 TSGYA
+338 
-343 AKMYTVRVGSLTN
+343 
-356 DDLNLANV
+356 LANV
-364 TLDPAQY
+364 TLDPARY
-371 LSADNSM
+371 LGANNTM
-378 SNGIRAAWETYR
+378 SNKIREQWDNYVNKREARVQVGASRTI
-390 SGGNPAVLVDQTR
+390 
-403 SGSWWNPSYADVT
+403 
-416 VTLNH
+416 TLNH
-421 PSSDDITSLVYN
+421 PSSNDITSLVYN
-433 DGAYVAGTD
+433 DGAYKAGAAELKD
-442 DLGSVFESIIRQLQ
+442 IFDSILQQLQ
-456 QAAFSPV
+456 SAAFTPV
-463 TDTMGGNTTPLTY
+463 TDSFGGEGASPLTY
-476 SDPIGQYMAVTSV
+476 SDPIGQYMAVASV

-497 TYNVRNN
+497 TYKVQNN
-504 NDGTYS
+504 NNGTYS
-510 VVGNGTVNHPVY
+510 VVGGGTVNHPVY

-530 IVINV
+530 IVIKV
-535 GIDGTGTEAKQTLTC
+535 ATEGTGAKAKQTLTC

-556 LPVRVETITYAAD
+556 LPVRVEAITYAAD

-575 SNRGEPAA
+575 SNRGEAA
-583 QPLRLNYSV
+583 ALPLRLNYSV
-592 GFSDAVKT
+592 GFSEAVKT

-615 THRNANGGIDFYS
+615 AHRNANGGIDFYS
-628 NTYNAKL
+628 NTYSATP

-668 ANRTIFSDPNGKEG
+668 ANRTIYSSGAEG
-682 VLGEKGKV
+682 A
-690 DQSMTLDS
+690 LDEVGS
-698 VDKLEDNETYYLI
+698 VDESTTLGSVSDLVDDKTYYLV
-711 IDYHEGGESPR
+711 IDYHEGGENPR

-762 EVKAADATG
+762 EPKDGDATG
-771 IANATG
+771 TANATG

-789 SDGEGGDYQVQ
+789 SDGEGSDYQVQ

-811 PETSVQVQK
+811 PATAVRIQK
-820 VVTAAEGITA
+820 VVTAADGITA

-885 VTLKAGQS
+885 VRLKAGQS

-906 TEDELGNQ
+906 TEDELGSQ
-914 PANGTFSLTDREGT
+914 PANGTFSLTGREGT
-928 NGAAATEDNG
+928 SDAAATEDNG
-938 RQIAGTAAAGSV
+938 RQIVGTAAAGSV

-972 ILLTKDMEGS
+972 ILLTKDMEGN
-982 LASGDPRGF
+982 LASDDPRGF

-1014 ADGSGDFAVTSVE
+1014 ADGSGDFSVTSVE

-1047 DLEYVYRGADGEV
+1047 DLKYVYRGADGEV
-1060 SSQMVREKGLSAFSA
+1060 SSQMVREQGLSAFSA

-1142 TEYQPVDGYGANNP
+1142 TEYQPVDGYGANDP

-1175 KTLTGAPLAEGR
+1175 KTLTGALLAEGR
-1187 FSFTLTGKGAHAMT
+1187 FSFTLTGGGAHVMT
-1201 DDEVAALPENG
+1201 DEEVAALPENG
-1212 MTREQAAGYSYDGRL
+1212 MTREQAAGYSYDGGL

-1254 IRFEQASASVE
+1254 IRFEQASAYVG

-1290 ATDNYLNGIT
+1290 VTDNYLNGIT

-1330 GHDHGTGDA
+1330 GHDHGTGGVDA
-1339 GASSVPFTNSY
+1339 NSVPFVNSY
-1350 SATGSATINGTKTMN
+1350 EASGTNAADGTKTMN
-1365 GRTFRGGDTFT
+1365 DRTFREGDTLT

-1382 SAATGAET
+1382 AADTGVET

-1396 LTVGAEN
+1396 LTVRAED
-1403 EGKSSL
+1403 EGKNSL

-1435 EVEPDEGKLPG
+1435 EVEPDEGKLSG

-1460 TDNGDGT
+1460 TDNGNGT
-1467 LATPVTYPAD
+1467 LTTLVTYPAG
-1477 ADAVTWTNRYTAPTA
+1477 ADAATWTNRYTAPTA

-1507 PAQSFGFSTWT
+1507 PARSFGFFTWT
-1518 TGSDY
+1518 TDETY
-1523 NTEGVAPY
+1523 RIEGVTPY
-1531 QTWVGAGTSVD
+1531 QTWVGEGTSVD
-1542 KDGTMVSTATV
+1542 KDGTVTSTATV
-1553 SNLLPQASY
+1553 SNLLSSSSY
-1562 APDHYYFVIAE
+1562 KPGDYYFVIAE
-1573 NVPENAGTSTGVVYD
+1573 NAGTSAGVSYD
-1588 GTLYR
+1588 TARYQ
-1593 VHLTVEDKFDGTAMP
+1593 VHLTVTDNFDGTATP
-1608 TIEVATST
+1608 SLEVRKST
-1616 DGGETWGEWTAPSQD
+1616 DGGNSWSEWAAPGEV

-1643 QAVARLS
+1643 QAVAQLS
-1650 KVTLNSTVPAEGYSF
+1650 KVTLNTTVPADGYSF

-1685 VYVKDID
+1685 VHVKGID

-1700 LKSDAAGAIPMG
+1700 LKSDATGTISMG

-1729 LPNGNRV
+1729 LPNGDRV
-1736 ELGNGTAVVD
+1736 ELGNGTAVVN
-1746 GMAYDTHAASAT
+1746 GMAYDTHTASAT

-1793 ADGVDDAA
+1793 ADGVEDAA
-1801 SLPQGPFTFKVSGL
+1801 SLPQGPFTFTVSGL
-1815 GEDQTAYL
+1815 GDGQTAYL
-1823 VVDGADEAVALTNG
+1823 VIDGADEAIALSNDG
-1837 ATFELLG
+1837 TFKLSG

-1855 NGTIALTESAQGGFT
+1855 NGSIKLTESVQDGFT
-1870 ADRAE
+1870 ADSAE
-1875 LTGSAVSGA
+1875 LTGTAVSGA
-1884 AADGMAFRNKYTP
+1884 DAAGMVFHNKYTP
-1897 GAASRQFSVSKE
+1897 GAVKQQFSVSKE

-1924 LTGEGENTPMPT
+1924 LTGEGDAPMPT
-1936 EDLRTATVRENN
+1936 EDGRTATVRENN
-1948 GKATFGEIAY
+1948 GTATFGEITY

-1968 QEKAGEDANGLKY
+1968 QEQAGDDADGLKH
-1981 DGSVYT
+1981 DRSVYT
-1987 VKVDVTY
+1987 VSVDVTY
-1994 DEETKALKSTA
+1994 DKETKALKSEA
-2005 TYTKDGQPYKL
+2005 TYTKGVQPYEL

-2023 TNTYTSTGKLTGD
+2023 TNTYESTGKLTDD

-2042 VTKTLTGRDM
+2042 VVKTLTGRDM

-2071 SAKLGAVELHSVAA
+2071 SEKLGAVELHSVAA

-2091 KAVVTVDSE
+2091 KAVVTVDGE

-2124 KVSENGTD
+2124 TVSENGAD
-2132 KPAGGYTM
+2132 KPAAGYTM
-2140 DTAVYTVSI
+2140 DTAVYTASI
-2149 EVTDSGDGTVTATP
+2149 AVTDNLDGTVKAMP
-2163 SITKDG
+2163 SITKTVG
-2169 EAATAVAFTNA
+2169 ESTEGADAVAFANE
-2180 YNVASLT
+2180 YNVTSVTL
-2187 VPVTSRVAVSK
+2187 PVTDRVKVSK
-2198 ELSGRKLG
+2198 ELSGRALKA
-2206 EGEFEFKLYDSEGN
+2206 GEFEFKLCDSEGN
-2220 ELATGKNAA
+2220 ELATGTNAA

-2273 VTDNGDGALSVS
+2273 VTDNGNGTLSVS

-2300 ESTGSMDGVA
+2300 KAAEVTDTVVVAKTLEGRDMAEGEFTFQLLDEGGNVVATSTNDADGKATLGPISFDTVGDFEYTLNEVKGDEPGVTYDSAEYKVTFHVTDDGSGQLAVSHSIVDASGNTVEGTVA
-2310 SVNVSK
+2310 FNNTFTPTPVPSSVTDSIEVTK
-2316 VLTGRPLADGQFT
+2316 VLTGRDL
-2329 FLVSPD
+2329 
-2335 DDDSSAK
+2335 K
-2342 LPETSLTNEAAA
+2342 
-2354 AGKPAAAVSPS
+2354 AGEFKF
-2365 GKALS
+2365 
-2370 ELFSAIKFDQNDA
+2370 EL
-2383 GKTFSWTVAEKD
+2383 
-2395 ADSAPEGYKL
+2395 
-2405 DSSTHKVEVKV
+2405 
-2416 TDDGAGKITA
+2416 
-2426 VTSVDGTEA
+2426 VDGEGNVKA
-2435 TSGSAEVRFTNAYEA
+2435 TG
-2450 KSDPDAAE
+2450 
-2458 GSGRLTA
+2458 
-2465 KKELTGRR
+2465 
-2473 LSEGEFTFVMS
+2473 
-2484 DVKGNEVTTVTNK
+2484 
-2497 ADGTVDFGAVQYTSA
+2497 
-2512 KALGDVANGIATMTT
+2512 
-2527 NEDGNPV
+2527 
-2534 YRYTY
+2534 
-2539 TLSEDE
+2539 
-2545 SKLPELVTPSV
+2545 
-2556 SSIVVSVDVTDNGD
+2556 
-2570 GTMTCDVTWPE
+2570 
-2581 SGSTFKNAYR
+2581 
-2591 AEDISLSITG
+2591 
-2601 AKVFSVP
+2601 
-2608 DGLDGVAAESLTG
+2608 
-2621 KFSFTLSDQD
+2621 
-2631 GNELHT
+2631 
-2637 ATNDASGQVAFPAIT
+2637 TNDASGKVT
-2652 YTQDSLGGAKE
+2652 MSEVEYTAPGVHE
-2663 RTFTYTV
+2663 YTLCEV
-2670 TETGSVPGITNDGD
+2670 VPSGEGDDVRVPGVGYDGQVYRVR
-2684 AKTVTVTLSQND
+2684 ATVTLD
-2696 DGSLS
+2696 TADGTLSVTHSLLN
-2701 ARVGGEGPAFT
+2701 VDGDPVEGGIT
-2712 FTNSYGVEEL
+2712 FTNRYTPEPVTT
-2722 VSSVTDQISVK
+2722 SVTDTITVNKTMEGRALEAGEFKFELVDGEGSVK
-2733 KTLGGRPMTE
+2733 
-2743 GEFNFKLV
+2743 
-2751 NAATGE
+2751 
-2757 TVATGTNAADG
+2757 ATGTNDADG
-2768 TVELSP
+2768 KVVLGSLTYDKVGEHKYTLREVVPAEGDKQHGIGYDGTIYTVVVTVADDGNGKLVATYAIEGSSDTTVTFKNTYTPEPIHSSVTENVTVTKDLSGRDLKAGEFKFELVDGKGDVVATGANDADGKVTMDAVEYTKTGTYEYTLRETNNGIPGMSYDPKTYKVTVEVTADPTTGALSAASTFDAESVVFSNTYNADAVSDYVAVTKTLDGRQLQAGEFTFQVADGAGAVVATATNGADGKATLGP
-2774 ITYTEPGTYTYVLSE
+2774 INFTKAGTYTYTVSEVEPAENKLAGVTYDGRTYDVTFTVTDDGSGQLAVTHVVQGAEDNVAAFKNTFTPDPIGYSVTSSVDVTKMLTGRDLRDGEFGFELVDGEGNVKATGTNDASGKVTMGEVRYTEPGEYRYTLRETVPDDDRVLP
-2789 VAGDAPSVSYDDSEV
+2789 GVSYDKTTYDVAV
-2804 TVTTTVTDKGDGRL
+2804 TVKADVVTGAL
-2818 EAKHVVDGGS
+2818 SAEAVVAGGPA
-2828 VTFENIYSPKAA
+2828 VFTNAYKADAA
-2840 NATLSVSKQLT
+2840 NTTLSASKQLT

-2885 NLQQAK
+2885 NLQQAA
-2891 FGAITFTKP
+2891 FGAITFTAP
-2900 GEYRYTISEVG
+2900 GEYRYTVSEVG

-3001 VSSAK
+3001 ASAAK

-3029 KGETLSELFSGVT
+3029 EGETLSELFSGVT

-3078 VADHGNGTITATTYV
+3078 VADNGNGTIAATTYV

-3106 FENGYR
+3106 FKNGYR

-3123 GRVTIT
+3123 GRVTTT
-3129 KTISNRDLVADEF
+3129 KAISNRDLVADEF

-3147 DAKGAVV
+3147 DASGA
-3154 ATVTNAADGTVDFG
+3154 VDFG
-3168 AVKYTSAKALEDVAN
+3168 AVRYTSEQALADVAF
-3183 GIAVQ
+3183 GVATQ

-3237 TVVWPSDGAPTGF
+3237 SVVWPSDGASTGF

-3255 ADPVSLSVVGTKA
+3255 ADPLPVTISGTKV
-3268 FTAAGGL
+3268 FTAPEGL

-3298 TATNDR
+3298 TVTNDR

-3318 DLAGGTERTFTYT
+3318 DLAGEAERTFTYT
-3331 VTETGSVPGVTNDAA
+3331 VTETGSVPGVTNDVDA
-3346 PTRTVTVHL
+3346 TRTVTVHL

-3406 FEFQLVGED
+3406 FEFRLVGED
-3415 GEVAASGVNAADG
+3415 GEVAASGTNAADG
-3428 TVTLSPVTYTE
+3428 TVTLSPVTYIE

-3595 PVTGELQLDVY
+3595 PVTGELQLDVH

-3611 DDAGADA
+3611 GDAGADA

-3633 YEAPEEPVVPEEPG
+3633 YEAPEEPVVPEQPD

-3690 GAAAVTAGVLR
+3690 GAAAVTTGVLR

>member
-1 MDVRCKESR
+1 
-10 AAIPKGRPR
+10 
-19 PKRPGL
+19 
-25 AWAAGLLTVALAA
+25 
-38 IVALGAT
+38 
-45 SARAANG
+45 
-52 YTWVTDR
+52 
-59 STAGD
+59 
-64 FRNILGEET
+64 
-73 PINGRYAGRVWTD
+73 
-86 KSVDHD
+86 
-92 EGSDVFKT
+92 
-100 TFSALGS
+100 
-107 SRTIHSTTSNP
+107 
-118 LDVVF
+118 
-123 IVDVSG
+123 
-129 SMNEQG
+129 
-135 DGTARMAA
+135 
-143 ATSALNDAI
+143 
-152 GQLMAANPNN
+152 
-162 RVAVT
+162 
-167 TFSSTGDYAES
+167 
-178 NATMLGLGRYER
+178 
-190 RGAQVSAANPAFS
+190 
-203 YTRNGQN
+203 
-210 TDNSELTL
+210 
-218 NASAEDGAA
+218 
-227 VSKTIYVRGG
+227 
-237 TNTQRGICQGM
+237 M
-248 QLLADVE
+248 QLLAGVKD
-255 NPTVEVTDAV
+255 PTVEVTDAV

-287 FSMNTGNWW
+287 FSMNTANWW
-296 DLANANSQVGPG
+296 NLANANSQVGPG
-308 NSSYYGNGML
+308 DSSYYGNGML

-333 YGVDT
+333 YGVDAA
-338 TSGYA
+338 SGYA
-343 AKMYTVRVGSLTN
+343 AKMYTVRVGNLTE

-371 LSADNSM
+371 LNADNSM
-378 SNGIRAAWETYR
+378 SNGVRAAWETYR
-390 SGGNPAVLVDQTR
+390 SGGTPAVLVDQERT
-403 SGSWWNPSYADVT
+403 GGWFPQTQDVT

-442 DLGSVFESIIRQLQ
+442 DLGSVFENIIRQLQ

-463 TDTMGGNTTPLTY
+463 TDTMGRSDTPLTY
-476 SDPIGQYMAVTSV
+476 SDPIGDYMTVASV
-489 DSVELFGT
+489 DSVELFGKK
-497 TYNVRNN
+497 YGVQNN

-530 IVINV
+530 IVIKV
-535 GIDGTGTEAKQTLTC
+535 ATEGTGAKAKQTLTC

-556 LPVRVETITYAAD
+556 LPVRVETITYAAN

-600 NGSVDLTKVSSEYKA
+600 NGSVDLSKVSSEYKA
-615 THRNANGGIDFYS
+615 THRNAGGGIDFYS
-628 NTYNAKL
+628 NTYSATP

-643 KNPGTVGDATATFA
+643 DNPGTVGDATATFA

-668 ANRTIFSDPNGKEG
+668 ANRTIYSSGTEG
-682 VLGEKGKV
+682 VQGEGG
-690 DQSMTLDS
+690 S
-698 VDKLEDNETYYLI
+698 VDESTTLGSVSDLVDDKTYYLV
-711 IDYHEGGESPR
+711 IDYHEGGENPR

-737 SVEVVDGVVKTKI
+737 SVEVVDGVVKTKV

-762 EVKAADATG
+762 EPKDGDATG
-771 IANATG
+771 TVNATG

-789 SDGEGGDYQVQ
+789 SDGEVNDYQVQ

-811 PETSVQVQK
+811 PATAVRIQK
-820 VVTAAEGITA
+820 AVTAAEGITA
-830 PDQEFTFT
+830 PDREFTFT

-906 TEDELGNQ
+906 TEDELGSQ
-914 PANGTFSLTDREGT
+914 PANGTFSLTGREGT

-950 QQAIFTN
+950 QQAVFTN
-957 AYTTSTTWTTGTHGS
+957 TYTTSITWTTGTHGP
-972 ILLTKDMEGS
+972 ILLTKDMEGN

-1014 ADGSGDFAVTSVE
+1014 ADGSGDFSVTSVE

-1047 DLEYVYRGADGEV
+1047 DLKYVYRGADGEV
-1060 SSQMVREKGLSAFSA
+1060 SSQMVREQGLSAFSA

-1142 TEYQPVDGYGANNP
+1142 TEYQPVDGYGANDP

-1175 KTLTGAPLAEGR
+1175 KTLTGALLAEGR
-1187 FSFTLTGKGAHAMT
+1187 FSFTLTGGGAHVMT
-1201 DDEVAALPENG
+1201 DEEVAALPENG
-1212 MTREQAAGYSYDGRL
+1212 MTREQAAGYSYDGGL

-1254 IRFEQASASVE
+1254 IRFEQASAYVG

-1290 ATDNYLNGIT
+1290 VTDNYLNGIT

-1330 GHDHGTGDA
+1330 GHDHGTGGVDA
-1339 GASSVPFTNSY
+1339 NSVPFVNSY
-1350 SATGSATINGTKTMN
+1350 EATGSATINGTKTMN
-1365 GRTFRGGDTFT
+1365 DRTFREGDTLT

-1382 SAATGAET
+1382 AADTGVET

-1396 LTVGAEN
+1396 LTVRAED
-1403 EGKSSL
+1403 EGKNSL

-1435 EVEPDEGKLPG
+1435 EVEPDEGKLSG

-1460 TDNGDGT
+1460 TDNGNGT
-1467 LATPVTYPAD
+1467 LTTLVTYPAG

-1507 PAQSFGFSTWT
+1507 PARSFGFFTWT
-1518 TGSDY
+1518 TDETY
-1523 NTEGVAPY
+1523 RIEGVTPY
-1531 QTWVGAGTSVD
+1531 QTWVGEGTSVD
-1542 KDGTMVSTATV
+1542 KDGTVTSTATV
-1553 SNLLPQASY
+1553 SNLLSSSSY
-1562 APDHYYFVIAE
+1562 KPGDYYFVIAE
-1573 NVPENAGTSTGVVYD
+1573 NAGTSAGVSYD
-1588 GTLYR
+1588 TARYQ
-1593 VHLTVEDKFDGTAMP
+1593 VHLTVTDNFDGTATP
-1608 TIEVATST
+1608 SLEVRKST
-1616 DGGETWGEWTAPSQD
+1616 DGGNSWSEWAAPGEV

-1643 QAVARLS
+1643 QAVAQLS
-1650 KVTLNSTVPAEGYSF
+1650 KVTLNTTVPADGYSF

-1685 VYVKDID
+1685 VHVKGID

-1700 LKSDAAGAIPMG
+1700 LKSDATGTISMG

-1729 LPNGNRV
+1729 LPNGDRV
-1736 ELGNGTAVVD
+1736 ELGNGTAVVN
-1746 GMAYDTHAASAT
+1746 GMAYDTHTASAT

-1793 ADGVDDAA
+1793 ADGVEDAA
-1801 SLPQGPFTFKVSGL
+1801 SLPQGPFTFTVSGL
-1815 GEDQTAYL
+1815 GDGQTAYL
-1823 VVDGADEAVALTNG
+1823 VIDGADEAAALSNDG
-1837 ATFELLG
+1837 TFKLSG

-1855 NGTIALTESAQGGFT
+1855 NGSIKLTESVQDGFI
-1870 ADRAE
+1870 ADSAE
-1875 LTGSAVSGA
+1875 LTGTAVSGA
-1884 AADGMAFRNKYTP
+1884 DAAGMVFRNKYTP
-1897 GAASRQFSVSKE
+1897 GAVKQQFSVSKE

-1924 LTGEGENTPMPT
+1924 LTGEGDAPMPT
-1936 EDLRTATVRENN
+1936 EDGNTATVKENN
-1948 GKATFGEIAY
+1948 GTATFGEITY
-1958 DKVGTYTYTV
+1958 DKVGTYTYKV
-1968 QEKAGEDANGLKY
+1968 QEQAGNDASGLKY
-1981 DGSVYT
+1981 DRSVYT

-1994 DEETKALKSTA
+1994 DEETKALKSAA
-2005 TYTKDGQPYKL
+2005 TYTKGGQPYEL

-2071 SAKLGAVELHSVAA
+2071 SEKLGAVELHSVAA

-2091 KAVVTVDSE
+2091 KAVVTVDGE

-2124 KVSENGTD
+2124 TVSENGAD
-2132 KPAGGYTM
+2132 KPAAGYTM

-2149 EVTDSGDGTVTATP
+2149 AVTDNLDGTVKAMP
-2163 SITKDG
+2163 SITKTVG
-2169 EAATAVAFTNA
+2169 ESTEGADAVAFANE
-2180 YNVASLT
+2180 YNVTSVTL
-2187 VPVTSRVAVSK
+2187 PVTDRVKVSK
-2198 ELSGRKLG
+2198 ELSGRALKA
-2206 EGEFEFKLYDSEGN
+2206 GEFEFKLCDSENN
-2220 ELATGKNAA
+2220 ELATGTNAA
-2229 DGTVTFDRDLTFSA
+2229 DGTVTFDRDLTFST

-2256 NLGGVTYDE
+2256 TLGGVTYDE

-2273 VTDNGDGALSVS
+2273 VTDNGDGTLSVS
-2285 RKEGTPESVTFKNTY
+2285 RKEGTPESVTFNNTY
-2300 ESTGSMDGVA
+2300 KAAEVTDTVVVAKTLEGRDMAEGEFTFQLLDEGGNVVATATNAADGKATLGPISFDTVGDFEYTLNEVKGDEPGVTYDSAEYKVTFHVTDDGSGQLAVSHSIVDASGNTVEGTVA
-2310 SVNVSK
+2310 FNNTFTPTPVPSSVTDSIEVTK
-2316 VLTGRPLADGQFT
+2316 VLTGRDL
-2329 FLVSPD
+2329 
-2335 DDDSSAK
+2335 K
-2342 LPETSLTNEAAA
+2342 
-2354 AGKPAAAVSPS
+2354 AGEFKF
-2365 GKALS
+2365 
-2370 ELFSAIKFDQNDA
+2370 EL
-2383 GKTFSWTVAEKD
+2383 
-2395 ADSAPEGYKL
+2395 
-2405 DSSTHKVEVKV
+2405 
-2416 TDDGAGKITA
+2416 
-2426 VTSVDGTEA
+2426 VDG
-2435 TSGSAEVRFTNAYEA
+2435 
-2450 KSDPDAAE
+2450 E
-2458 GSGRLTA
+2458 GN
-2465 KKELTGRR
+2465 
-2473 LSEGEFTFVMS
+2473 
-2484 DVKGNEVTTVTNK
+2484 VK
-2497 ADGTVDFGAVQYTSA
+2497 
-2512 KALGDVANGIATMTT
+2512 
-2527 NEDGNPV
+2527 
-2534 YRYTY
+2534 
-2539 TLSEDE
+2539 
-2545 SKLPELVTPSV
+2545 
-2556 SSIVVSVDVTDNGD
+2556 
-2570 GTMTCDVTWPE
+2570 
-2581 SGSTFKNAYR
+2581 
-2591 AEDISLSITG
+2591 
-2601 AKVFSVP
+2601 
-2608 DGLDGVAAESLTG
+2608 
-2621 KFSFTLSDQD
+2621 
-2631 GNELHT
+2631 
-2637 ATNDASGQVAFPAIT
+2637 
-2652 YTQDSLGGAKE
+2652 
-2663 RTFTYTV
+2663 
-2670 TETGSVPGITNDGD
+2670 
-2684 AKTVTVTLSQND
+2684 
-2696 DGSLS
+2696 
-2701 ARVGGEGPAFT
+2701 
-2712 FTNSYGVEEL
+2712 
-2722 VSSVTDQISVK
+2722 
-2733 KTLGGRPMTE
+2733 
-2743 GEFNFKLV
+2743 
-2751 NAATGE
+2751 
-2757 TVATGTNAADG
+2757 ATGTNAADG
-2768 TVELSP
+2768 KVTLDAVEYTKTGTYEYTLREANNGIPGMSYDPKTYKVTVEVTANPTTGALSAASTFDAESVVFSNTYNADAVSDYVAVTKTLDGRQLQAGEFTFQVADGAGAVVATATNGADGKATLGP
-2774 ITYTEPGTYTYVLSE
+2774 INFTKAGTYTYTVSEVEPAENKLAGVTYDGRTYDVTFTVTDDGSGQLAVTHVVQGAEDNVAAFKNTYTPDPIGYSVTSSVDVTKMLTGRDLRDGEFGFELVDGEGNVKATGTNDASGKVTMGEVRYTEPGEYRYTLRETVPDDDRALP
-2789 VAGDAPSVSYDDSEV
+2789 GVSYDKTAYDV
-2804 TVTTTVTDKGDGRL
+2804 TVTVKADAVTGAL
-2818 EAKHVVDGGS
+2818 SAEAVVAGGPA
-2828 VTFENIYSPKAA
+2828 VFTNTYKADAA
-2840 NATLSVSKQLT
+2840 NTTLSVSKQLT

-2916 DGVAYDGST
+2916 DGVAYDGGT

-2946 YQNVDGAT
+2946 YQNADGAT
-2954 VTIPSFINRYT
+2954 ASIPSFINRYT
-2965 STGSMDGVASVNV
+2965 SNGSMDDVASVNV
-2978 SKVLTGRPMAA
+2978 LKTLSGRPMAA
-2989 GQFAFSVTPADD
+2989 GQFSFSVTPADEA
-3001 VSSAK
+3001 SAAK
-3006 LPAQTLTN
+3006 LAAQTLAN

-3029 KGETLSELFSGVT
+3029 EGKTLSELFSGVT
-3042 FTEADAGKTFAWTV
+3042 FTEADAGKTFSWTV
-3056 AETSEAA
+3056 AETSEGA
-3063 PGYTVDATTYRVEVK
+3063 PGYTVDQHKHTVEVE
-3078 VADHGNGTITATTYV
+3078 VADNGNGTITATTYV
-3093 NGDAVTGGHALIA
+3093 NGDAVTGSHALIA
-3106 FENGYR
+3106 FENGYH
-3112 AESDPDAAEGS
+3112 AESNPDAAEGS
-3123 GRVTIT
+3123 GRVTTT
-3129 KTISNRDLVADEF
+3129 KTLHNRDLVGGEF

-3147 DAKGAVV
+3147 DAKGTVV
-3154 ATVTNAADGTVDFG
+3154 ATVPNAADGTVDFG
-3168 AVKYTSAKALEDVAN
+3168 AVKYTSEQALADVAS
-3183 GIAVQ
+3183 GVAAQ

-3218 PTVTVA
+3218 PTVTVT

-3237 TVVWPSDGAPTGF
+3237 SVVWPSDGAPTGF

-3255 ADPVSLSVVGTKA
+3255 ADPLPVTISGTKV
-3268 FTAAGGL
+3268 FTAPEGL
-3275 SVPDSVYGAF
+3275 SVPESVYGAF
-3285 TFTLTDEAGNVLG
+3285 TFTLTDEDGNVLG

-3304 SGSVAFPEITYTQD
+3304 SGSVAFPAITYTQD
-3318 DLAGGTERTFTYT
+3318 SLGGETERTFTYT
-3331 VTETGSVPGVTNDAA
+3331 VTETGSVPGVTNDADA
-3346 PTRTVTVHL
+3346 TRTVTVHL

-3439 PGTYTYTLSE
+3439 PGVYTYTLSE
-3449 VQGDKP
+3449 VAGDKP

-3595 PVTGELQLDVY
+3595 PVTGELQLDVH

-3633 YEAPEEPVVPEEPG
+3633 YEAPEEPVVPEQPD